1 MNPPITPISP
11 PVTIE
16 GPLIPGLIPKTQNSQ
31 IQKISQFQKL
41 QFFQFTIQL
50 NSIEER
56 WLPER

>member
-1 MNPPITPISP
+1 MNPPITPINP

-16 GPLIPGLIPKTQNSQ
+16 GPLIPGLIPK
-31 IQKISQFQKL
+31 IQKKSQFQKL
-41 QFFQFTIQL
+41 QFFQFTFQL